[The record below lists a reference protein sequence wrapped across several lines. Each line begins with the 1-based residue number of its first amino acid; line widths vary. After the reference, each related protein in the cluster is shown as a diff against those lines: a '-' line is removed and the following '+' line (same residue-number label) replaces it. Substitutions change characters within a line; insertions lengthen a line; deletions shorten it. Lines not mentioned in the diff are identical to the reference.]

1 VLVAQRRL
9 AHAVR
14 RHAGVPTIDLGDGET
29 SDRSAANGFTN
40 VTRLVWSRT
49 VDAAHV
55 GMFISSQA
63 SSTSATVSAALRV
76 GGTTV
81 SSAATRCA
89 ARLLPYT
96 VRLT

>member
-1 VLVAQRRL
+1 M
-9 AHAVR
+9 
-14 RHAGVPTIDLGDGET
+14 G
-29 SDRSAANGFTN
+29 SFFTN
-40 VTRLVWSRT
+40 ATRLVWSRT

-63 SSTSATVSAALRV
+63 SSTSATVIAALRD

-89 ARLLPYT
+89 ARLLPCT
-96 VRLT
+96 VRLTWRGVPRSSLPTKTRTSHTPGVR